1 LWPRVPEEVRDAYAQ
16 MQYERLAQ
24 QVTGLYAALV
34 VIVMAAMA
42 GATTTASPLVRFGI
56 PVLVACACLARMI
69 IWVRRPPRLADAT
82 EARNYVRR
90 ARLMS
95 AAIAAISSV
104 WCIAAWRHAPVEIS
118 AYFPLFMAMG
128 SFATVSCL
136 SMSRSGTLLNLVAGL
151 VPIALALILSG
162 DAMAMA
168 AGASMITAAC
178 FILQLSHRQHEKA
191 VELLLL
197 QRQMHI
203 LSRTDPLTELPNRR
217 ALQEQLE
224 AQIAEAQ
231 AGRGPTLILI
241 DLDGFKPVNDR
252 HGHGAGD
259 AVLREVAARF
269 STAVCG
275 GTVCRLGGDEFAVLV
290 PADAPVSARATS
302 DALLASLV
310 RPFSVGKQAIRV
322 GASLGMAV
330 WPDDG
335 TTIEALFHAA
345 DRALYSA
352 KADHGDE
359 FARAP
364 QPMRASRR

>member
-1 LWPRVPEEVRDAYAQ
+1 VPDEVRDAYAL

-24 QVTGLYAALV
+24 QVSGLYAALV

-42 GATTTASPLVRFGI
+42 GADTKASALVRFGI
-56 PVLVACACLARMI
+56 PMLVAIVCVARMV
-69 IWVRRPPRLADAT
+69 IWARRPARLDNGE
-82 EARNYVRR
+82 EARTQVRH
-90 ARLMS
+90 ARLFS
-95 AAIAAISSV
+95 ATIAAISSV
-104 WCIAAWRHAPVEIS
+104 WCISAWRHAPVEIA

-151 VPIALALILSG
+151 LPIALALILSRE
-162 DAMAMA
+162 AMAMA
-168 AGASMITAAC
+168 AGASMVTAAC
-178 FILQLSHRQHEKA
+178 FIMQLSHRQHEKA

-197 QRQMHI
+197 QRKMHA

-224 AQIAEAQ
+224 AQIAEAH
-231 AGRGPTLILI
+231 ADRGPTLILI

-269 STAVCG
+269 SAAVSS

-290 PADAPVSARATS
+290 PADATVSASATGT
-302 DALLASLV
+302 ALLASLV
-310 RPFSVGKQAIRV
+310 QPFEVAGHAMSV

-330 WPDDG
+330 WPNDG
-335 TTIEALFHAA
+335 TTIEELFHAA
-345 DRALYSA
+345 DRALYAA
-352 KADHGDE
+352 KSGHGDDV
-359 FARAP
+359 ARAP
-364 QPMRASRR
+364 VRMRASRR